1 LELNR
6 KATLTILILV
16 ISIFLVYIFN
26 IGAYDLWSPD
36 EPRYA
41 EVGREAAVDGHWV
54 IPHLNNRIYY
64 EKPPTYFNLIGLSGI
79 LAGEFSVT
87 AVRMPGII
95 ISVLLLLSLAYFV
108 LKKDGLKTAVLSTII
123 LATTINFFWLA
134 MKINLD
140 IPLVFCTTLAALILF
155 KNHSDFKNNKLTTIF
170 AFFLMGL
177 GAVVKSPISILP
189 LITLTVYLL
198 INKKAKKLKEIPWLA
213 SLFFM
218 VLPALI
224 WLFFAY
230 QKAGYSYFET
240 TVLDQLVGY
249 STGSQGHPQ
258 PFYYYL
264 INFPMVALPWSFFV
278 VPALYYYKKL
288 KNERNTLLDFSVV
301 SFLVIFI
308 VFSMIGSKRNVYL
321 LQLYPFFAIIVGW
334 FFKQHLNGKIKEKK
348 SIIIPM
354 LILIILFLTVGIYIY
369 LNGEALIAE
378 ELDFQLNKNSSFFT
392 LYQSLYFLF
401 TGAGIVFLLSI
412 FTKKRYM
419 FGSLV
424 MFSLILII
432 MLKTLFLP
440 TLNTVKSERY
450 LAEDLAAAYNESAEV
465 GLWGSLNNDSGFVFY
480 NGIYYDKIFSEAA
493 EVREF
498 INSEGN
504 QILIINEAE
513 KLYDNFKQN
522 DYQGFKVNK
531 YRVGSDD
538 MLLLIENPLLTNS
551 SLDSDNRMAE
561 E

>member
-41 EVGREAAVDGHWV
+41 EVGREAAVDGHWI

-264 INFPMVALPWSFFV
+264 INFPVVALPWSFFV

-480 NGIYYDKIFSEAA
+480 NGIYYDKIFSEAEKA
-493 EVREF
+493 REF
-498 INSEGN
+498 LNSEGN

-538 MLLLIENPLLTNS
+538 TLLLIENPLLTNS

>member
-1 LELNR
+1 MELSKR
-6 KATLTILILV
+6 EILTILILTL
-16 ISIFLVYIFN
+16 SIFLVYIFN

-41 EVGREAAVDGHWV
+41 EVGREAAVEGNWV

-87 AVRMPGII
+87 AVRVPGILL
-95 ISVLLLLSLAYFV
+95 SVLLLAILAYFI
-108 LKKDGLKTAVLSTII
+108 LKKDGLKTAILSIII
-123 LATTINFFWLA
+123 LATTVNFFWLA

-140 IPLVFCTTLAALILF
+140 IPLIFCTTTAALILF
-155 KNHSDFKNNKLTTIF
+155 KNHSDFRGNKLTTIF

-177 GAVVKSPISILP
+177 GAIVKSPISILP
-189 LITLTVYLL
+189 LFTLSVYLL
-198 INKKAKKLKEIPWLA
+198 INKKAKKLKEIPWSA

-264 INFPMVALPWSFFV
+264 INFPMVALPWSFFI

-288 KNERNTLLDFSVV
+288 KNERNALLDFSVV

-308 VFSMIGSKRNVYL
+308 IFSMIGSKRSVYL

-334 FFKQHLNGKIKEKK
+334 FFKQHLSGKIKEKK
-348 SIIIPM
+348 SIVIPM
-354 LILIILFLTVGIYIY
+354 LILITLFLTIGVYIY
-369 LNGEALIAE
+369 LNGEALITE
-378 ELDFQLNKNSSFFT
+378 EFDFQLSENSKFFI
-392 LYQSLYFLF
+392 LYQSLYLLF
-401 TGAGIVFLLSI
+401 TGAGLVFLASI

-419 FGSLV
+419 LSSLI

-450 LAEDLAAAYNESAEV
+450 LAEDLAAAYNKSTEV

-480 NGIYYDKIFSEAA
+480 NGIYYDKIFSEAE
-493 EVREF
+493 EVKEF
-498 INSEGN
+498 FNSERS
-504 QILIINEAE
+504 QILIINEAA
-513 KLYDNFKQN
+513 KLYNNFKEN
-522 DYQGFKVNK
+522 DYQSFKVNK

-538 MLLLIENPLLTNS
+538 MLLLLEKPLLES
-551 SLDSDNRMAE
+551 SLDSRNRKAGE
-561 E
+561 